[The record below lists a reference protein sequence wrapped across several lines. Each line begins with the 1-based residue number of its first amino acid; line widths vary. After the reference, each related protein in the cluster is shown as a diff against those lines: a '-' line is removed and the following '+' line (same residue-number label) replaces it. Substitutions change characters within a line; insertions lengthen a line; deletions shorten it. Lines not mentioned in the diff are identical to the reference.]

1 MKILITGATGSVG
14 NTLLPLLAE
23 KGHELIVL
31 TRNSKTAQVRLPV
44 DCKIIEWEEISTLK
58 EDNIEVVINLCGE
71 NVASGRWTAK
81 RKQAIYDSRI
91 LLTRNLIN
99 YFKEN
104 FHPIRTWIF
113 FKIFG
118 NFFSSCDVAVF

>member
-31 TRNSKTAQVRLPV
+31 TRNSKTAHVRLPV
-44 DCKIIEWEEISTLK
+44 DCKIIEWEEILALK

-71 NVASGRWTAK
+71 NLV
-81 RKQAIYDSRI
+81 
-91 LLTRNLIN
+91 
-99 YFKEN
+99 
-104 FHPIRTWIF
+104 
-113 FKIFG
+113 
-118 NFFSSCDVAVF
+118 

>member
-44 DCKIIEWEEISTLK
+44 DCKIIEGEEISTLK
-58 EDNIEVVINLCGE
+58 EENIEVVINLC
-71 NVASGRWTAK
+71 
-81 RKQAIYDSRI
+81 
-91 LLTRNLIN
+91 
-99 YFKEN
+99 
-104 FHPIRTWIF
+104 
-113 FKIFG
+113 
-118 NFFSSCDVAVF
+118 